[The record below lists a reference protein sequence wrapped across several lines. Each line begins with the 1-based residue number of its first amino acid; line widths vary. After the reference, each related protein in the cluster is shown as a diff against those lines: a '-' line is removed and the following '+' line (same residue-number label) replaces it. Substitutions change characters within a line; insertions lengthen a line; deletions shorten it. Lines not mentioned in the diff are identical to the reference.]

1 MSNLYLQ
8 ALLSSIEAV
17 ARANGVKTFRTDY
30 KRNKRGELVIALIV
44 ADDDGPLGRLNVP

>member
-8 ALLSSIEAV
+8 TLLASIEAV
-17 ARANGVKTFRTDY
+17 ARAKGVKAFRTDY

-44 ADDDGPLGRLNVP
+44 ADDEGPLGRMNIP